1 MAFDNLS
8 LKIITDELKT
18 QLDGATFGKPLSITP
33 TDFAFPYSFDN
44 ADGTFRHGTFIFSL
58 NSTSPFITYSFDRY
72 EKLDNNTPFF
82 NSLKKLI
89 YAKVKRIEK
98 LAGERIVTISFDS
111 NHNDLSE
118 TNVGYDLIIELFPNH
133 PNAYL
138 IAYPYGK
145 IISLYK
151 EKTNLEK
158 GIFLTR
164 NASYTYPPSRQIDL
178 SKINDVEDV
187 KPFFSNACYKRLV
200 ENAKTQPLCEILD
213 AMLSSHELYL
223 SGKDIL
229 PYNFADSTLKKI
241 KPSEIYSQ
249 LVSDQKKLAKLDK
262 VKELITLIEK
272 SIKVVRKK
280 QKNLQKDLE
289 TAKDHLKFL
298 EYGQMIYLYQAEI
311 KKGDK
316 VLNRDGYSIPL
327 NPLFNAAQNAN
338 SYFKKYQKAKSAIE
352 ILSSLII
359 KARDEATY
367 LDKKLMEIKD
377 GSPRD
382 LLELKSELLHEG
394 YIKEKQGR
402 HTIKEVSKRRTY
414 DPHYLVLTNG
424 KIGFGMNG
432 LQNEDLT
439 FKIAKKD
446 DIFIHVKDYP
456 GSHIVVL
463 DGKEDEE
470 VLHIAYELA
479 LYLSHLD
486 SGTVMIARKKDVKK
500 NPEKIG
506 LVNILKYETK
516 EIKYIRSSSISLFQ
530 KALKG

>member
-1 MAFDNLS
+1 MAFDNFS
-8 LKIITDELKT
+8 LKIITDELKN
-18 QLDGATFGKPLSITP
+18 QLDGATFGKPLCITP

-58 NSTSPFITYSFDRY
+58 NPTSPFITYSFDRY

-82 NSLKKLI
+82 NSLKKLT
-89 YAKVKRIEK
+89 YAKVNRIEK
-98 LAGERIVTISFDS
+98 LAGERIITINFDS

-118 TNVGYDLIIELFPNH
+118 LNTGYDLIIELFPNH

-138 IAYPYGK
+138 IAYPYEK

-151 EKTNLEK
+151 ERTNLEK

-164 NASYTYPPSRQIDL
+164 NASYTYPPSRELDL
-178 SKINDVEDV
+178 NDIKDVEDI
-187 KPFFSNACYKRLV
+187 KPFLSNACYKHLV
-200 ENAKTQPLCEILD
+200 ENAKTQPFREILNK
-213 AMLSSHELYL
+213 MMSSNELYIC
-223 SGKDIL
+223 GKDIL
-229 PYNFADSTLKKI
+229 PYHFSDDKLQKI
-241 KPSEIYSQ
+241 KPSEIYSK
-249 LVSDQKKLAKLDK
+249 LVSDQKKLAKLDRI
-262 VKELITLIEK
+262 KELISLIEK
-272 SIKVVRKK
+272 SIKVVKKK

-289 TAKDHLKFL
+289 SAKDHLKYL
-298 EYGQMIYLYQAEI
+298 EYGQIIYLYQGDI

-316 VLNRDGYSIPL
+316 ALIKDGYNIPL
-327 NPLFNAAQNAN
+327 NPLFSAAQNAN

-359 KARDEATY
+359 KAGDEAEY

-414 DPHYLVLTNG
+414 DPHYLVLPKG

-463 DGKEDEE
+463 AGKDDEE

-516 EIKYIRSSSISLFQ
+516 EIKYIRPSSISLFQ
-530 KALKG
+530 RALKG